1 MHLFVSDDIDLPVL
15 REALL
20 ELPADAYGQV
30 FVETAF
36 ERHEELE
43 RPAGIAVTWLRRGTE
58 VECPRPVGSHAAVAA
73 GAWASEWM
81 VGAAT
86 PPQRTFVWVGVSVRS
101 SVQVLMQ
108 RDGCPCPHR
117 HHDEHRQ
124 RPDVQQ

>member
-1 MHLFVSDDIDLPVL
+1 MPV
-15 REALL
+15 A
-20 ELPADAYGQV
+20 PPVAGGVCGA
-30 FVETAF
+30 ETSF
-36 ERHEELE
+36 DRHEELE
-43 RPAGIAVTWLRRGTE
+43 RPTGVAVTWLRREAGGQ
-58 VECPRPVGSHAAVAA
+58 CPRPIGSHAAVAA

-86 PPQRTFVWVGVSVRS
+86 PPQRTFVWVGVSVRA

-108 RDGCPCPHR
+108 HGGCPCPHR